1 MKIENRAIEIKGLEK
16 KHISP
21 QPPPKHTHK
30 FCRLQTKTGAHKIG

>member
-21 QPPPKHTHK
+21 PPPKHTHK